1 MVRLGFALAGFTV
14 LVMVHAGPA
23 PAIAQGTSTDSPT
36 DSPADSQQ
44 GVLNAV
50 SFKPLPPGAPIL
62 VRPLNDTDDNL
73 AIKDDI
79 EAALTNRGYTIGTD
93 PKGFV
98 LSFESSSQPGY
109 WTSTSHRKFIEL
121 QGSAGSGTSAS
132 KNTKGMVNLY
142 DSQQGAVF
150 NEGKRHVV
158 TPAATLYRLDV
169 TIDDK
174 TDGKRLWRAWAV
186 ANLAESDEASLAK
199 AMVPTIVDTIGKSA
213 KEQSFKVR

>member
-1 MVRLGFALAGFTV
+1 MVRLGFVLAGCAV

-23 PAIAQGTSTDSPT
+23 PAIAQGSPT
-36 DSPADSQQ
+36 NSPTDSQQ

-50 SFKPLPPGAPIL
+50 SFKPLPAGAAIL
-62 VRPLNDTDDNL
+62 VRPLDDTDENL
-73 AIKDDI
+73 VIKDDI
-79 EAALTNRGYTIGTD
+79 EAALTNRGYTVGTD
-93 PKGFV
+93 PKGIV
-98 LSFESSSQPGY
+98 LSFESRSQPGY

-132 KNTKGMVNLY
+132 KNTRGIVNLY

-150 NEGKRHVV
+150 NEGKRNVV

-174 TDGKRLWRAWAV
+174 ADGKQLWRAWAV
-186 ANLAESDEASLAK
+186 ANLAESNEVTLAK
-199 AMVPTIVDTIGKSA
+199 AMVPAIVDNIGKGA
-213 KEQSFKVR
+213 KEQSFKLR